1 MKIKT
6 WSTLSAAT
14 ALACCLLTASA
25 TVQAQK
31 TIEFSVGHVNPTN
44 DRFQILAEAFA
55 KEVEARSG
63 GTMKV
68 NIFPSS
74 QLGGEVKMIQATRTG
89 TQDFVISGGGP
100 LENTAR
106 EFAVLSF
113 PYLFRDYDHALAVMQ
128 GPIGQEML
136 AGLRRHNL
144 IGLGFAAPYER
155 NIFTNGKRIT
165 RASDM
170 AGLKIRVIQAPSFV
184 KTYEALGAQPT
195 PMAYSELYTALQ
207 NGTVDAAE
215 NAPDNFV
222 DHKFIEVSK
231 TYTLARIMYMPAV
244 MLMSAARYDRLVPA
258 QQKIILDASAAA
270 FKVHHD
276 AYKKIYT
283 NSLQAIE
290 GRGVALIEP
299 DLDSFRATRDRV
311 YASLLESIPQTKP
324 WYEKIMALE
333 K

>member
-1 MKIKT
+1 MKT
-6 WSTLSAAT
+6 THTLLGSAMLALFLLSAS
-14 ALACCLLTASA
+14 SA
-25 TVQAQK
+25 AQAQAP
-31 TIEFSVGHVNPTN
+31 IELSVGHVNPTN

-55 KEVEARSG
+55 KEVDARSG

-68 NIFPSS
+68 NIFPSA

-89 TQDFVISGGGP
+89 TQDLVITGGGP

-113 PYLFRDYDHALAVMQ
+113 PYLFKDYDHALEVMQ

-136 AGLRRHNL
+136 GGLRKHNL

-165 RASDM
+165 KASDM

-244 MLMSAARYDRLVPA
+244 MLMSASRYERLTPA
-258 QQKIILDASAAA
+258 QQTIIREASVVA

-276 AYKKIYT
+276 AYKKIYAD
-283 NSLQAIE
+283 SLQAIT
-290 GRGVALIEP
+290 GRGVELIEP
-299 DLDSFRATRDRV
+299 DLDSFRATRDAV
-311 YASLLESIPQTKP
+311 YASLLQSIPQTRP
-324 WYEKIMALE
+324 WYEKIQALE

>member
-1 MKIKT
+1 MKMLRSI
-6 WSTLSAAT
+6 LVM
-14 ALACCLLTASA
+14 LACVVLPVS
-25 TVQAQK
+25 VQAQ
-31 TIEFSVGHVNPTN
+31 TPVEFSVGHVNPTN

-55 KEVEARSG
+55 KEVSTRSG

-89 TQDFVISGGGP
+89 TQDFVITGGGP

-113 PYLFRDYDHALAVMQ
+113 PYLFKDYDHALSVMH
-128 GPIGQEML
+128 GTIGQEML
-136 AGLRRHNL
+136 AGLRKHNL

-165 RASDM
+165 RAADM

-184 KTYEALGAQPT
+184 KTYEVLGAQPT

-222 DHKFIEVSK
+222 DHKFIEVSR
-231 TYTLARIMYMPAV
+231 TYTLAQIMYMPAV
-244 MLMSAARYDRLVPA
+244 MLMSASRHDRLTPA
-258 QQKIILDASAAA
+258 QQTIIRESSVAA

-276 AYKKIYT
+276 AYKKIYAD
-283 NSLQAIE
+283 SLQAIE
-290 GRGVALIEP
+290 RRGVELIEP
-299 DLDSFRATRDRV
+299 DLASFRATRDKV
-311 YASLLESIPQTKP
+311 YASLLDSIPQTKP
-324 WYEKIMALE
+324 WYDRIMALE